1 MIIKNNPF
9 MGQSSQMHPEWTV
22 TENPAVREL
31 LDHLAQEL
39 ANEYLRL
46 VSEKTESPD
55 HLIARSKMAGVRRK

>member
-1 MIIKNNPF
+1 MKIKSCPPIE
-9 MGQSSQMHPEWTV
+9 QSSQIDPEWTV

-46 VSEKTESPD
+46 MTERIKSPY
-55 HLIARSKMAGVRRK
+55 HLIASSRKAAVRRK